1 MNNKHLG
8 RIILFGTCVL
18 ACLLILQVYWFRK
31 AFDVAEKQFD
41 HSVQV
46 ALKRV
51 ADSVARNPE
60 VKKLSSNFY
69 FVVTSSQLDSE
80 LLDDQLQKEFLVRS
94 LNLDY
99 ELGVYNAHDDTLVYG
114 NYISAT
120 QPTSA
125 PEDTARE
132 ASTDEKNFAVY
143 FPKKNSFVAAQLD
156 IWIFS
161 TLALLLMMGFFAYA
175 IYSLLRERKFAAL
188 KNDFINNMTHEFK
201 TPVTNVRI
209 AGEILKKK
217 IPEPDNLHVYVDIL
231 LKENESLRQ
240 KIDQVLLGASVDYVR
255 RPTLEVVHVHQLI
268 RECVEAF
275 QLKVQERNGSLIVEL
290 HAERNTAI
298 LADRELLAQA
308 ISNLIDNA
316 EKYSRQRPNILIR
329 TSDCREGIA
338 IHIVDEGIG
347 IDRSMRTKVFEKF
360 FRVRSGDVH
369 DVKGFGLGLSF
380 VKSVIRSHRGKVNLL
395 SELHKGTAVQI
406 ILPAA

>member
-60 VKKLSSNFY
+60 VRKLSSNFY
-69 FVVTSSQLDSE
+69 FVVTGSQLDSE
-80 LLDDQLQKEFLVRS
+80 LLNDQLQKEFLIRS

-120 QPTSA
+120 RPTPA
-125 PEDTARE
+125 QEETAHE

-175 IYSLLRERKFAAL
+175 IYTLLRERKFAAL

-217 IPEPDNLHVYVDIL
+217 IPEPDNLQVYVDIL
-231 LKENESLRQ
+231 LKENETLRR
-240 KIDQVLLGASVDYVR
+240 KIDQVLLGASADYMR
-255 RPTLEVVHVHQLI
+255 KPALEVVQVHQLI

-275 QLKVQERNGSLIVEL
+275 QLKVQERNGSLVVEL

-298 LADRELLAQA
+298 LADRELLMQA
-308 ISNLIDNA
+308 INNLIDNA
-316 EKYSRQRPNILIR
+316 EKYSRQRPNILVR
-329 TSDCREGIA
+329 TSDCPEGIA
-338 IHIVDEGIG
+338 IHIIDEGIG

-360 FRVRSGDVH
+360 FRVRTGDVH

-380 VKSVIRSHRGKVNLL
+380 VKSVVRSHRGQVNLF

-406 ILPAA
+406 ILPAL

>member
-8 RIILFGTCVL
+8 RIILFGTFVL

-60 VKKLSSNFY
+60 VRKLSSNFY
-69 FVVTSSQLDSE
+69 FVVTGSQLNSE
-80 LLDDQLQKEFLVRS
+80 LLDDQLQKEFLIRS

-120 QPTSA
+120 RPTVTH
-125 PEDTARE
+125 EDAARE

-143 FPKKNSFVAAQLD
+143 FPKKNSFVAARLD

-161 TLALLLMMGFFAYA
+161 TLALLMMMGFFAYA
-175 IYSLLRERKFAAL
+175 IFSLLRERKFAAL

-231 LKENESLRQ
+231 LKENETLRR
-240 KIDQVLLGASVDYVR
+240 KIDQVLLGSSADYIR
-255 RPTLEVVHVHQLI
+255 KPALEIVHVHQLI

-275 QLKVQERNGSLIVEL
+275 QLKVQERNGSLVVEL

-308 ISNLIDNA
+308 INNLIDNA
-316 EKYSRQRPNILIR
+316 EKYSRQQPNIIVR
-329 TSDCREGIA
+329 TSDCPEGIA

-347 IDRSMRTKVFEKF
+347 IDRGMRTKVFDKF

-369 DVKGFGLGLSF
+369 DVKGFGLGLTF
-380 VKSVIRSHRGKVNLL
+380 VKSVIKSHRGKVNLF
-395 SELHKGTAVQI
+395 SELHKGTTVHI
-406 ILPAA
+406 ILPAV

>member
-8 RIILFGTCVL
+8 RIILFGTFVL

-51 ADSVARNPE
+51 ADSVARHPE
-60 VKKLSSNFY
+60 VRKLSSNFY
-69 FVVTSSQLDSE
+69 LVVTGSQLDSE
-80 LLDDQLQKEFLVRS
+80 LLDDQLQKEFLSRS

-120 QPTSA
+120 QPATA
-125 PEDTARE
+125 QEDAAGE

-175 IYSLLRERKFAAL
+175 IFSLLRERRFAAL

-217 IPEPDNLHVYVDIL
+217 IPEPDNLQVYVDIL
-231 LKENESLRQ
+231 LKENEILRR
-240 KIDQVLLGASVDYVR
+240 KIDQVLLGASVEYTR
-255 RPTLEVVHVHQLI
+255 KPSLEIVQVHQLI

-275 QLKVQERNGSLIVEL
+275 QLKVQERNGSLVVEL

-298 LADRELLAQA
+298 LADRELLSQA
-308 ISNLIDNA
+308 INNLIDNA
-316 EKYSRQRPNILIR
+316 EKYSRRQPNITVR
-329 TSDCREGIA
+329 TSDCPEGIA

-347 IDRSMRTKVFEKF
+347 IDRSMRTKVFDKF

-369 DVKGFGLGLSF
+369 DVRGFGLGLSF
-380 VKSVIRSHRGKVNLL
+380 VKSVIKSHRGKVHLF
-395 SELHKGTAVQI
+395 SELHKGTAVHI
-406 ILPAA
+406 ILPAV